1 MQWSLRFEPE
11 ARRRSASGG
20 RMQWSLRFEPEAR
33 KKKAGGEARLG
44 EREPPDRCGTTIT
57 KSGERPGR
65 AREGA
70 FGHHGCAGW
79 RWPLA
84 SFQDA
89 VKVERRCSGVRW
101 FPLAALVSPPAHVS
115 RASGSEENFSLRILD
130 FEFRVSSF
138 EFRTQNLRFRFP
150 PVKVDHLPPSFMLRG
165 STHPPASVVPRTVK
179 AAPWITA
186 ASSPAN
192 APAFSFLRSS
202 WARKVSLTTRRR
214 LVN

>member
-1 MQWSLRFEPE
+1 MQWSLRFKPE

-138 EFRTQNLRFRFP
+138 EPKTSDSDFP
-150 PVKVDHLPPSFMLRG
+150 QSRLTISH
-165 STHPPASVVPRTVK
+165 PASCC
-179 AAPWITA
+179 AAPRIPRRQSCRGPSRQPHGLQQHHHQQTRPLS
-186 ASSPAN
+186 AS
-192 APAFSFLRSS
+192 
-202 WARKVSLTTRRR
+202 
-214 LVN
+214 